1 MRLIL
6 MRHGKSA
13 YPGGVRDHDR
23 PLAERGRRSAAL
35 MGGWLTEN
43 GWTPD
48 VALVSSA
55 ARAQETWESAG
66 IDAPMRTVAGLY
78 LAPPDVLLKAARA
91 EGEGTVML
99 VAHNPGLAVLANEIV
114 HERPDH
120 PRFMDFPTCATLVVE
135 EGEVLGFAVPRD
147 LAD

>member
-23 PLAERGRRSAAL
+23 PLADRGRRSAAL
-35 MGGWLTEN
+35 MGGWLQEN
-43 GWTPD
+43 GWLPD

-55 ARAQETWESAG
+55 ARAQETWAGTG

-78 LAPPDVLLKAARA
+78 LAPPEVLLKAARA
-91 EGEGTVML
+91 EDAGTVMI
-99 VAHNPGLAVLANEIV
+99 VAHNPGLAVLASEV
-114 HERPDH
+114 VDERPDH
-120 PRFMDFPTCATLVVE
+120 GRFMDFPTCATLVVE
-135 EGEVLGFAVPRD
+135 DGAVLGFAVPRD
-147 LAD
+147 LE